1 MDAVSTITDG
11 ASSRQDA
18 KVLGLISTGHFM
30 SHFYSLTL
38 PPLFP
43 FLKEAFDVSY
53 TELGVMMALVG
64 GATAVSQVPI
74 GFMVDRL
81 GARMVLTIGLIVIS
95 LGYGLVGLAPS
106 FGVVLVLVTLAAI
119 GNSVFH
125 PADYAILNS
134 SISPARMGRA
144 FSIHTFAGHLG
155 SAAAPATMILLSAV
169 FDWRVALVAVG
180 LFGLVVMAAMA
191 TQSNS
196 LHDDAVPQK
205 KKKDGEAD
213 GTKSA
218 SAAVDA
224 GQKSGLA
231 LLFSKPILL
240 FFLFFAT
247 LSFTSTGL
255 QAFSV
260 SALVTLHQTPVSS
273 ANIALSAYL
282 LCSAGGILLGGE
294 ITDRTTR
301 HELIGAVAFLLT
313 ALLSLVMAWIDLPLF
328 LLVTAM
334 VVMGLGQ
341 GVVRPV
347 RDMMLRAAAPSGSVG
362 KVFGFVSA
370 GIAVGSA
377 IAPIPFG
384 WLLDTGRP
392 QWVFYLIAI
401 FMTIAIVTVIIP
413 KSAR

>member
-1 MDAVSTITDG
+1 MDAALAQDAT
-11 ASSRQDA
+11 SRQDA

-43 FLKEAFDVSY
+43 FLKDAFHVSY
-53 TELGVMMALVG
+53 TELGVMMALAG

-81 GARMVLTIGLIVIS
+81 GARMVLTIGLIMIS
-95 LGYGLVGLAPS
+95 LGYGLIGLAPAFS
-106 FGVVLVLVTLAAI
+106 VVLVLVTLAAI

-134 SISPARMGRA
+134 SITAARMGRA

-155 SAAAPATMILLSAV
+155 SAAAPATMIVLSAV
-169 FDWRVALVAVG
+169 FGWRVALLAAG
-180 LFGLVVMAAMA
+180 LFGLLVMAAMA
-191 TQSNS
+191 TQWSS
-196 LHDDAVPQK
+196 LHDDAVPQAK
-205 KKKDGEAD
+205 KKGEAHAA
-213 GTKSA
+213 KSTPA
-218 SAAVDA
+218 TAEA
-224 GQKSGLA
+224 GQKSGFA

-260 SALVTLHQTPVSS
+260 SALVTLHETPMSA

-301 HELIGAVAFLLT
+301 HELIGMVAFLST
-313 ALLSLVMAWIDLPLF
+313 AVLSLAMAWIDLPLF

-334 VVMGLGQ
+334 VLMGLGQ

-384 WLLDTGRP
+384 WLLDSGRP

-401 FMTIAIVTVIIP
+401 FMTVAVVTVIIP
-413 KSAR
+413 KSAK